1 MSVQNFYCKKCKYG
15 SKNKYNFTQHC
26 ETKKHLKNHI
36 PLSSED
42 TPLSSED
49 IPLSSEEGKSSK
61 KFTCKYCKSE
71 FLKKNKARHFKL
83 CKIKK
88 ETVMGSEIEELRIL
102 TNKLQEKL
110 EEKDDIMEKRIQDIE
125 KEMLEFMKSLALANN
140 SNITNNTTN
149 NTKINNNNYNMY
161 YIINNFTQRVITN
174 KSLPTEAENIEDIM
188 ASPLTQ
194 EELDYIEKKWFYSWQ
209 LQIN

>member
-1 MSVQNFYCKKCKYG
+1 
-15 SKNKYNFTQHC
+15 
-26 ETKKHLKNHI
+26 
-36 PLSSED
+36 
-42 TPLSSED
+42 
-49 IPLSSEEGKSSK
+49 
-61 KFTCKYCKSE
+61 
-71 FLKKNKARHFKL
+71 
-83 CKIKK
+83 
-88 ETVMGSEIEELRIL
+88 
-102 TNKLQEKL
+102 
-110 EEKDDIMEKRIQDIE
+110 MEKRIQEIE